1 MKAVVFSVI
10 ALFLSLAL
18 LVSGSAMLGTLIALR
33 LDMEGVPEAALGVV
47 MAAYSL
53 GFIIGATY
61 AVNVIRKVGH
71 IRAFAV
77 FAAVACATTL
87 AHPLIV
93 SAETW
98 ALMRVVVGIC
108 LAGLMTVTESWI
120 NDRATNESRGK
131 LLGIYTINFYLASA
145 TGQLLVGLGNPMEYV
160 VFSFVAMLIVLSMVP
175 LALTQSL
182 IPTSPS
188 LTETLSTRTLVRQA
202 PAGMTGVLA
211 SGVALGAFLSLA
223 PVYAL
228 RVGLDVGQLSLYM
241 GFSVICAVLLQWP
254 AGWLSDRIGRLPV
267 LTGLLFC
274 GALAA
279 AITAVLGSL
288 SLIALFLFSGVFF
301 AVAASTYPV
310 SVALANDQFSNDQLV
325 AACAGLLRTYGVGTM
340 LGPLFAAA
348 LMGAF
353 GAPALFIFIC
363 VCLLT
368 AGAAVF
374 YVFRASDL
382 VPVEEQG
389 EYVTVAP
396 VSTSVLTEIDP
407 RNEEFEE
414 HHPGEPAEWDI
425 ADKLEML
432 VVDAEDHAAGMAAE
446 AEDLPDVSEPAFYE
460 DEVAADETD
469 DAGGASSVDE
479 SPSAYGSPP
488 EDDATPPRQRD

>member
-1 MKAVVFSVI
+1 MKTVVLSVI

-33 LDMEGVPEAALGVV
+33 LDMEGVAEAALGVV

-61 AVNVIRKVGH
+61 AVDVIRKVGH

-77 FAAVACATTL
+77 FAAIACATTL
-87 AHPLIV
+87 MHPLIV

-120 NDRATNESRGK
+120 NDRATNDSRGK

-145 TGQLLVGLGNPMEYV
+145 AGQLLVGLGNPMEYV
-160 VFSFVAMLIVLSMVP
+160 VFSVVAMLIVLSMVP

-188 LTETLSTRTLVRQA
+188 HTETLGVRKLIRQA

-211 SGVALGAFLSLA
+211 SGIALGAFLSLA

-228 RVGLDVGQLSLYM
+228 RVGLDISQLSLYM

-254 AGWLSDRIGRLPV
+254 AGWLGDRIGRLPV

-279 AITAVLGSL
+279 AITAVLGSF
-288 SLIALFLFSGVFF
+288 SIVALFLFSGIFF

-310 SVALANDQFSNDQLV
+310 SVALANDQLPNDQLV
-325 AACAGLLRTYGVGTM
+325 AACAGMLRTYGVGTM
-340 LGPLFAAA
+340 LGPLLAAV
-348 LMGAF
+348 LMGVL
-353 GAPALFIFIC
+353 GAPALFVFISL
-363 VCLLT
+363 CLLV
-368 AGAAVF
+368 GGMAVF

-389 EYVTVAP
+389 EYVTVTPTSTP
-396 VSTSVLTEIDP
+396 VLSEIDP

-432 VVDAEDHAAGMAAE
+432 VVDAGEGVATEGVAAE
-446 AEDLPDVSEPAFYE
+446 EAPDTSEPSYYE
-460 DEVAADETD
+460 DPDSGAV
-469 DAGGASSVDE
+469 DAPLGQDV
-479 SPSAYGSPP
+479 
-488 EDDATPPRQRD
+488 PPRRTE